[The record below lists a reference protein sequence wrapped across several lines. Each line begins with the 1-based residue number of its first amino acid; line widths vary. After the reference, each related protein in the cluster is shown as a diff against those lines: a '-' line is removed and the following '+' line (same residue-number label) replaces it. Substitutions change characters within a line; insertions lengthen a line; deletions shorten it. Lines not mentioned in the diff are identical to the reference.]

1 MTAISVTSVN
11 VLDNPSKVTNPLQFE
26 IQYECMFDLADDL
39 EWRLTYVGSADSEKY
54 DQVLDTVFVG
64 PVAPGQYRFVFQADP
79 PNFTQIPPDDVVGVT
94 VILLTC
100 SYKIQEFIRV
110 GYYVNNEYMEEE
122 LRDNP
127 PDVPLID
134 RLHRNILADKPRVTK
149 FNIDWDQG
157 GTAGDSAGQEA
168 SGLAAG
174 SGMEVD
180 S

>member
-11 VLDNPSKVTNPLQFE
+11 VLDNPSK
-26 IQYECMFDLADDL
+26 
-39 EWRLTYVGSADSEKY
+39 
-54 DQVLDTVFVG
+54 
-64 PVAPGQYRFVFQADP
+64 
-79 PNFTQIPPDDVVGVT
+79 
-94 VILLTC
+94 
-100 SYKIQEFIRV
+100 EFLRV
-110 GYYVNNEYMEEE
+110 GYYVNNEYVEEE

-149 FNIDWDQG
+149 FNIDWD
-157 GTAGDSAGQEA
+157 SAREA
-168 SGLAAG
+168 SGLQ